1 MPVWVTR
8 RQNHSQFSLWL
19 GWLAGMWHS
28 AKKLHIQNSEEA
40 TLSLCCSDLSLTFE
54 VVHVE
59 LILKMRAKTLHFHLL
74 IDVR

>member
-1 MPVWVTR
+1 
-8 RQNHSQFSLWL
+8 
-19 GWLAGMWHS
+19 MWHS